1 MDCVRN
7 CISELDAKCIVM
19 LNGGG
24 TPAGGLIYKFGYDKD
39 EPEILGQLSETFTPC
54 TIA

>member
-19 LNGGG
+19 LNGSWGACEG
-24 TPAGGLIYKFGYDKD
+24 EPIYQFGYD
-39 EPEILGQLSETFTPC
+39 
-54 TIA
+54 